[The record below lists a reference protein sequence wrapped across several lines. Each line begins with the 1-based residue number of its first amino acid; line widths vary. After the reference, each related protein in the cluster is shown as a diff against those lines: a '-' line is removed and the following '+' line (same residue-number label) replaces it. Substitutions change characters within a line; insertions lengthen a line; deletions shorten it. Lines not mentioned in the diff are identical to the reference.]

1 MTKKKKNETLE
12 IEFPPNLKNITLEE
26 KVNLLIA
33 NQENI
38 TKVKAKDLKELIIE
52 LEIADFVDQ
61 QHYCSLLIESL
72 DEEVL
77 KHKNCQK
84 LFASDTIKEIL
95 KSIL

>member
-1 MTKKKKNETLE
+1 MAKKKKEETLE

-38 TKVKAKDLKELIIE
+38 TKVKAKDLKELIQE
-52 LEIADFVDQ
+52 LEVADFADQ
-61 QHYCSLLIESL
+61 QHYCNILIESL

-77 KHKNCQK
+77 KHKNSQK
-84 LFASDTIKEIL
+84 LFSSDTIKEVL